1 LPTED
6 LKQRIK
12 LLENEI
18 RIMKSNITSIE
29 SDTENQRKRIKENL
43 DKIKLNKQLPYLV
56 GNVVEVLDM
65 DDEEEEEDGGAA
77 DIDSQ
82 RKVGP
87 PFIMIVFRGLY
98 SQRPCLSHDVRM
110 LAGEE
115 CRHQNFHAADHL
127 FADSR
132 ACGCGRTQARRLGGD
147 KQGQLSDS

>member
-1 LPTED
+1 MMMVRPVVDHPIMLYQLPTDE

-29 SDTENQRKRIKENL
+29 SESENQRKRIKENV

-82 RKVGP
+82 RKV
-87 PFIMIVFRGLY
+87 
-98 SQRPCLSHDVRM
+98 
-110 LAGEE
+110 
-115 CRHQNFHAADHL
+115 
-127 FADSR
+127 
-132 ACGCGRTQARRLGGD
+132 
-147 KQGQLSDS
+147 SDLIIF